1 MVEKRVARAVH
12 RVAEVFEKRDEV
24 DVDDVVG
31 LGLRKLDLL
40 VHLDVL
46 GGEVG
51 LVNHAWPTV
60 GSGLGEMS
68 LEEGGAFLLGT
79 ATNALLQHEVAGIH
93 RIPD

>member
-1 MVEKRVARAVH
+1 MVEKRVARVVH

-60 GSGLGEMS
+60 EAVV
-68 LEEGGAFLLGT
+68 LEKCRLRKE
-79 ATNALLQHEVAGIH
+79 ALSCWARQPM
-93 RIPD
+93 RFCSMK